1 MHRSDDCQ
9 NDEED
14 KFVEVVDQDSEE
26 DYEYWTLTVNNT
38 YNFKRVYNETF
49 YYHYI
54 YVSLYHYIYISIS
67 KVCLLYH

>member
-14 KFVEVVDQDSEE
+14 KFVKVVDQDSEE

-54 YVSLYHYIYISIS
+54 YVSLYHYIYIYI
-67 KVCLLYH
+67 